1 MKYEPEWAKGRED
14 APDMRQT
21 DRQMVG
27 WIYERIDG
35 RMSDGWTDRL
45 TTIGCSK

>member
-1 MKYEPEWAKGRED
+1 MSQIGQRE
-14 APDMRQT
+14 RRCSGHET

-27 WIYERIDG
+27 WIDERIDG